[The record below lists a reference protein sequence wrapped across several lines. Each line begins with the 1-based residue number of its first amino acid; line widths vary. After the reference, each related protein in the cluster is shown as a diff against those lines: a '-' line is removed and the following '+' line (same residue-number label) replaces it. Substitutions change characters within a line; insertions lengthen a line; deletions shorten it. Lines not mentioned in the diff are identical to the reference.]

1 MVEVAPLEVMVSV
14 EAVTPVEASV
24 ADGAARVTT
33 AEAVTARAARL
44 ARQA

>member
-1 MVEVAPLEVMVSV
+1 MVEVAPLEVMVS
-14 EAVTPVEASV
+14 VEASV